1 MKKLF
6 IALMMGLSLIVLD
19 ASAAT
24 KTCDKDGQYVKGAG
38 KNATCEFCP
47 EGYYCPDGKNKKK
60 CPAGSFCPGYGKGA
74 SGIGWAIH
82 PADPTRPYPCEG
94 NTYSSAGQSSCSKK
108 CDGANQIVNSNHTGC
123 TTCSSKLKPN
133 TTRLQFFA
141 NTDHTAC
148 IPRCSEGQYAKGTDK
163 KKDCLPCEDGYYC
176 PDGVNRKKCPA
187 GSFCKKDE
195 HLRIVP
201 AGGAGATKPYPCTGN
216 TYSSAGQASCSKK
229 CDGANQIVN
238 PNHTGCKNCTA
249 KQQPNADH
257 TACESKC
264 TAGQYVKGT
273 GKNKTCVTCEAGYY
287 CPDGK
292 NHQKCSAG
300 TYAGSGATTCQ
311 TCAGNTY
318 SAAGATS
325 CKACP
330 KGKKAS
336 PDHTK
341 CVKA

>member
-1 MKKLF
+1 MKKLC
-6 IALMMGLSLIVLD
+6 ITLMMGLSLVVLD

-24 KTCDKDGQYVKGAG
+24 KTTECFEGQYLKGTG
-38 KNATCEFCP
+38 KNKTCTPCEA
-47 EGYYCPDGKNKKK
+47 GYYCPDGKN
-60 CPAGSFCPGYGKGA
+60 
-74 SGIGWAIH
+74 
-82 PADPTRPYPCEG
+82 
-94 NTYSSAGQSSCSKK
+94 
-108 CDGANQIVNSNHTGC
+108 
-123 TTCSSKLKPN
+123 
-133 TTRLQFFA
+133 
-141 NTDHTAC
+141 
-148 IPRCSEGQYAKGTDK
+148 
-163 KKDCLPCEDGYYC
+163 
-176 PDGVNRKKCPA
+176 RKKCPA
-187 GSFCKKDE
+187 GSYCPKSSVSVSRTG
-195 HLRIVP
+195 LTAGIV
-201 AGGAGATKPYPCTGN
+201 GAGAVAGIVGAKPLPCTGN
-216 TYSSAGQASCSKK
+216 TYSAAGQASCSKK
-229 CDGANQIVN
+229 CDGTNQIVN

-257 TACESKC
+257 TACENKC

-330 KGKKAS
+330 SGKKANKS
-336 PDHTK
+336 HTQ